1 MPAANPMENRKIFPL
16 LVSMSVPPI
25 ISMMIQGLYNI
36 VDSIFVAHVSQDA
49 LTAVSLVYP
58 LQNITLSLAVGL
70 GVGLNACIA
79 RNLGAKR
86 SKEAGDAAVHGLLC
100 TAVHSVL
107 FVIVGLFASEPFLR
121 LFTQDEEIL
130 SLGCQY
136 AVIVIC
142 FSFGSLFHICI
153 EKMFQ
158 ATGNMVIPMFLQ
170 ALGAVVNL
178 ILDPILI
185 FGWMGIPAMG
195 VTGAAV
201 ATIIGQMIA
210 CLSAILLFCKTNR
223 EIPITLRGFRLQK
236 NIFRQLYS
244 VAIPSTLVM
253 AMPSFMVGLL
263 NRVLAGFSETAVN
276 VLGIYFKIQSFT
288 YMPSNGLIQGM
299 RPIMSFNYG
308 AGNLQR
314 MQETF
319 RRSLQIVFVIMTA
332 GMLLFLAIP
341 ELLLSMFAADE
352 ALMQMGI
359 PALRI
364 ISISFFLSSPAV
376 IIAGSFEAL
385 GFGGRSLIVT
395 MLRQLLIIPP
405 LSFLL
410 APLLGPVGVWVT
422 FPVAELIA
430 SVVAIWLYHHTSK
443 KILSQASSKPLTT
456 SGEFSS

>member
-1 MPAANPMENRKIFPL
+1 MPATANPMENRKIFPL

-36 VDSIFVAHVSQDA
+36 VDSIFVAHVSQEA

-58 LQNITLSLAVGL
+58 LQNLTLSLAVGL

-86 SKEAGDAAVHGLLC
+86 PQEAGTAAIHGFFC
-100 TAVHSVL
+100 TAIHSLL
-107 FVIVGLFASEPFLR
+107 FVVVGLFASKPFLR
-121 LFTQDEEIL
+121 LFTQDETIL
-130 SLGCQY
+130 SLGYQY

-170 ALGAVVNL
+170 ALGAIVNL

-201 ATIIGQMIA
+201 ATIIGQMTA
-210 CLSAILLFCKTNR
+210 CLSAIVLFFKTNQ
-223 EIPITLRGFRLQK
+223 EIPLSLRGFRFQK
-236 NIFRQLYS
+236 SIFRQLYS

-263 NRVLAGFSETAVN
+263 NRILAGFSETAVN

-288 YMPSNGLIQGM
+288 YMPSSGLIQGM

-332 GMLLFLAIP
+332 GMLLFLTIP
-341 ELLLSMFAADE
+341 GSLLSLFAADD
-352 ALMQMGI
+352 ALMQMGV
-359 PALRI
+359 PALQI
-364 ISISFFLSSPAV
+364 ISLSFFLSSPAV
-376 IIAGSFEAL
+376 IIAGAFEAL
-385 GFGGRSLIVT
+385 GYGGRSLIVT
-395 MLRQLLIIPP
+395 MLRQLFIIPP

-410 APLLGPVGVWVT
+410 APILGPVGVWIT
-422 FPVAELIA
+422 FPIAETIA
-430 SVVAIWLYHHTSK
+430 SVVAVLLYRHTMK
-443 KILSQASSKPLTT
+443 TILSQSAN
-456 SGEFSS
+456 